1 METSSSTEAA
11 EQEDTGAGTEVDD
24 EDEGT
29 DDETG
34 STDGT
39 EVETALTDETGAGT
53 VVTGRTDETGAEM
66 ADTGDETVE
75 MDEVETVDGA
85 DTEEQ
90 TLKLL

>member
-1 METSSSTEAA
+1 MEKPSSTETA

-24 EDEGT
+24 EEDGT

-39 EVETALTDETGAGT
+39 GVETAVTDETGAGT
-53 VVTGRTDETGAEM
+53 VVTDETGAEM

-75 MDEVETVDGA
+75 KDEVETVDGA

-90 TLKLL
+90 T

>member
-1 METSSSTEAA
+1 MEKSSSTEA
-11 EQEDTGAGTEVDD
+11 AGTEVDD

-39 EVETALTDETGAGT
+39 GVETAVTDETGAGT

-66 ADTGDETVE
+66 ADTGDKTVE
-75 MDEVETVDGA
+75 VDGA

-90 TLKLL
+90 T

>member
-11 EQEDTGAGTEVDD
+11 EQEDTRAGTEVDD

-34 STDGT
+34 TTDGT
-39 EVETALTDETGAGT
+39 GVETA
-53 VVTGRTDETGAEM
+53 VTEETGAEM
-66 ADTGDETVE
+66 ADTGDETVK

-85 DTEEQ
+85 DTEVQ
-90 TLKLL
+90 T